1 MYFCLQNLIII
12 IMIDYIPFKETGYFS
27 QIITDYLSENQKLR
41 PLYNHFPSITN
52 FKKQIEEKK
61 NNYPIENR
69 KILVN
74 SIKNQ
79 YKNINLTE
87 KTKNNIDLLENS
99 NAFTITTGHQLSLFT
114 GPL

>member
-1 MYFCLQNLIII
+1 
-12 IMIDYIPFKETGYFS
+12 MIDYIPFKETGYFS
-27 QIITDYLSENQKLR
+27 QIITDYLSENQELR
-41 PLYNHFPSITN
+41 PLYNYFPSIIN

-79 YKNINLTE
+79 YNNINLTE
-87 KTKNNIDLLENS
+87 KLSHKNNYN
-99 NAFTITTGHQLSLFT
+99 
-114 GPL
+114 P